1 MALARELADKA
12 ARLRELHVP
21 GRPLILPN
29 VWDVASAVAVVEAG
43 CPVVATSSAAIAH
56 VLGYADHE
64 GTPTDEMFAA
74 VARICRAVDAPVTAD
89 LEAGYDL
96 SADELVFR
104 MLQAGAV
111 GCNIE
116 DTEHPAGRRVSPDA
130 QAARLE
136 AIRKAAVAHGVDVVL
151 NARIDSWLHP
161 GDEADRLDDAL
172 MRAHLYRDAGA
183 DCVFPIGLTD
193 VTTIGRFVDGAG
205 VAVNVLRPLD
215 GASLAALAELKV
227 ARISHGSQLFRQ
239 QDAALRRT
247 LSDFGDP
254 QIVGASPA

>member
-1 MALARELADKA
+1 MAPARQLADKA

-21 GRPLILPN
+21 GQPLILPN
-29 VWDVASAVAVVEAG
+29 VWDAASAIAVVEAG
-43 CPVVATSSAAIAH
+43 FPVVATSSGAVAD

-64 GTPTDEMFAA
+64 GTPVDEMFAA
-74 VARICRAVDAPVTAD
+74 VARICRAVDVPVTAD

-104 MLQAGAV
+104 MLEAGAV

-116 DTEHPAGRRVSPDA
+116 DTEHPAESRVSPNA

-136 AIRKAAVAHGVDVVL
+136 AIRKAAIAHGVDIVL

-161 GDEADRLDDAL
+161 GDDAERLDDAL
-172 MRAHLYRDAGA
+172 TRARVYHDAGA
-183 DCVFPIGLTD
+183 DCVFPIGLAD
-193 VTTIGRFVDGAG
+193 MTTIGRFVDGAG
-205 VAVNVLRPLD
+205 VAVNVLRRLD

-227 ARISHGSQLFRQ
+227 ARISHGSQLLRQ

-254 QIVGASPA
+254 RTVGTSPA